1 MEIDVSSNQI
11 KLDKELNDLD
21 MLVIDFVKLL
31 DKNRINYVLVS
42 GYISILF
49 GRSRSSEDVDIIVEG
64 MSEAKFLA
72 LWDDALKAFDCLVPD
87 NPESAYRNY
96 LANDAP
102 LHFARKGRFIPNIE
116 VKFPAVREIDDWVL
130 ENGKQVVL
138 NGRILRISPME
149 LQIPYKLY
157 LSSQKDIE
165 DARHL
170 YKLFKETI
178 DMPLLNRFLKKLD
191 KVDEFNK
198 YLA

>member
-1 MEIDVSSNQI
+1 MEIDVSGGRI

-21 MLVIDFVKLL
+21 MLVLDFVRLL
-31 DKNRINYVLVS
+31 DKNRVNYVLVS

-49 GRSRSSEDVDIIVEG
+49 GRSRSSEDVDIIVG
-64 MSEAKFLA
+64 KMSEARFLA
-72 LWDDALKAFDCLVPD
+72 LWKDAMKVFDCLIPD

-96 LANDAP
+96 LAADAP

-116 VKFPAVREIDDWVL
+116 VKFPAVREIDNWVL
-130 ENGKQVVL
+130 ENSKQVIL
-138 NGRILRISPME
+138 NGRSLRISPIE
-149 LQIPYKLY
+149 LQIPFKLY

-178 DMPLLNRFLKKLD
+178 DMPLLKRFLKKLD